1 MHAERN
7 WNSLRKFCLPRP
19 LSRAQQLQ
27 LGNCSIDYDWAD
39 WRWLIVI
46 RHRTTPPCSCAALSL
61 AYAIAAIW
69 AHLHGHW
76 TGTHTHFRTQR
87 VISLWPAVCVQRGKR
102 LSNGVWRLVGQSVN
116 CISWPGH
123 ASSSSSLLLMNI
135 IIIIIITSLRL

>member
-7 WNSLRKFCLPRP
+7 WNSLRKFCLYHTHFLAR
-19 LSRAQQLQ
+19 SSCIWVTVQLIMIEP
-27 LGNCSIDYDWAD
+27 IDAD
-39 WRWLIVI
+39 WSSSDIGRRRLA
-46 RHRTTPPCSCAALSL
+46 AALSL
-61 AYAIAAIW
+61 AYAIGAIW

-76 TGTHTHFRTQR
+76 AGTHTHTRTHR

-116 CISWPGH
+116 CISWPSH
-123 ASSSSSLLLMNI
+123 ASSSSSSSLLMNI